1 MLIIGLTGGIGS
13 GKSAVARCFSELG
26 IPVIDADSV
35 AREVVEPGLPALKE
49 IEQRFGSQILAS
61 DGRLDRKQ
69 LRQIIFSDPQA
80 KADLEAILHPRIRA
94 SMWELAH
101 RQTTPYVILEIP
113 LLVETGQNSSVDRVL
128 VVDVP
133 RQLQIERVCARDG
146 MSPQEAATVIAAQ
159 IPRQRRLDAAD
170 DMIENTGT
178 FSELHTQVENLH
190 RKYLELA
197 SHNPA

>member
-49 IEQRFGSQILAS
+49 IEKRFGTQILAT

-69 LRQIIFSDPQA
+69 LRKIIFSDPQA
-80 KADLEAILHPRIRA
+80 KADLEAILHPMIRTR
-94 SMWELAH
+94 MWELAN

-113 LLVETGQNSSVDRVL
+113 LLVETGQNTSVDRVL

-133 RQLQIERVCARDG
+133 QQLQIERVCARDG

-159 IPRQRRLDAAD
+159 ISRQRRLDAAD
-170 DMIENTGT
+170 DIIENTGT
-178 FSELHTQVENLH
+178 FSELQTQVEHLH